1 MSAFGLTRA
10 ALADLRSIARHAEV
24 RWGIRQRNAYLKE
37 VDRIFRALARNPAMG
52 RACDDILQGFRKL
65 PHGAHVIYY
74 RQIAGQEIM
83 IVRILHGAMDAE
95 ASLGT

>member
-1 MSAFGLTRA
+1 
-10 ALADLRSIARHAEV
+10 
-24 RWGIRQRNAYLKE
+24 
-37 VDRIFRALARNPAMG
+37 MG